1 MIHIVDF
8 YENNNEPLPHYAT
21 VIKEKDYV
29 LVKTMDRMIW
39 NKQNLDLVKPEEK
52 LLIKWDC
59 VLKCSQDGNRR
70 WHTCCKDVVAKMSN
84 RCR

>member
-8 YENNNEPLPHYAT
+8 YENNNEPLPHYAE

-29 LVKTMDRMIW
+29 IGQNYGPHDLNR
-39 NKQNLDLVKPEEK
+39 QNLDLVKPEEK

-59 VLKCSQDGNRR
+59 VLKLLPGWQS
-70 WHTCCKDVVAKMSN
+70 KMAYML
-84 RCR
+84 